1 MIHLP
6 LGKSSSLEMGKPEED
21 AWLRTV
27 SQDLAPVLSS
37 AERPFQ
43 ISPRLFFLQEVGGS
57 QEARMETSCL
67 SVSED
72 HRPPNQ

>member
-1 MIHLP
+1 M
-6 LGKSSSLEMGKPEED
+6 KVSSLEMGKSEED
-21 AWLRTV
+21 AWLRSV
-27 SQDLAPVLSS
+27 SQDLAPVLGS

-57 QEARMETSCL
+57 QEARMEMLSCL
-67 SVSED
+67 SMSED